1 MSARMLDLLLR
12 QWPGKV
18 ALTPEEVA
26 VVLSKQPETIRDKM
40 REGSLPG
47 AKKQGGRWVM
57 PLPDLADYIEPPQS
71 APPLTTSSPVKRTTT
86 GPHRRRAVVMNYR
99 TDIFWGQVAKALG
112 EHELYEEL
120 IARAEQA
127 REQYVMEFLAARAER
142 RRAQLMAIAGL
153 VEEPPRGR
161 QDIL

>member
-26 VVLSKQPETIRDKM
+26 VVLSKQPETIREKM
-40 REGSLPG
+40 RQGSLPG

-71 APPLTTSSPVKRTTT
+71 APPLTTSTPVKRTSS

-99 TDIFWGQVAKALG
+99 TDMFWGQVARAMG
-112 EHELYEEL
+112 EHEYAEQLQ
-120 IARAEQA
+120 ARAEQA
-127 REQYVMEFLAARAER
+127 RQQYVMEYLADRAAR
-142 RRAQLMAIAGL
+142 RRAQLMEIAGL
-153 VEEPPRGR
+153 VEEPPRKR
-161 QDIL
+161 EDIL